1 MAFEYLTNV
10 ALDEALEGFL
20 SELSHRGMKLTSQ
33 RIPVGESLGRVT
45 AEPLYAAISAPHYHA
60 CAMDGIALA
69 ARVTFGATATT
80 PVVVAAGDYVVVDT
94 GDPLPEGCDA
104 VVMIEDVVFSEDAGM
119 ESLGSCP
126 VTLYAASAPWSNVRQ
141 IGEDI
146 CAGEMLLT
154 SNVRIEP
161 AAMGAMLA
169 AGVQEVAVVEKPK
182 VGIIPTGDEVV
193 APSANPQP
201 GDVME
206 FNSTIFSGMV
216 RQWGAEP
223 IVYPI
228 AKDKPE
234 LIEGALRRAVDECDI
249 VLLNA
254 GSSAGRDDYSS
265 RAVAKVGELLY
276 HGIAIKPGKPAI
288 MGYAVGGGDDAA
300 DDGVDGASADGNA
313 AAHHP
318 YVVCCEDG
326 VCTIVPYGSH
336 GGNDGAGFEGVGSDE
351 AVVCLDE
358 DENVRERHVAA
369 IVGVPGYPVSGII
382 VVEQLVKPL
391 VDYLYGCATEQGRTM
406 EATLTR
412 PCTSSLKYQEFVRVR
427 LGIVGGKAVATPL
440 SRGAGVVTSF
450 VKADGIM
457 TVPQNSEG
465 FEAGRQV
472 QVRLL
477 RPLEEIER
485 SLVVI
490 GSHDPL
496 IDEVAQLMHKGWPDM
511 SVAST
516 HVGSMGAI
524 VAAKRGENHCG
535 GIHLLDEAT
544 GEYNEAYLEKHFPQ
558 GGVRQVECVYRSQGL
573 MVAPG
578 NPLGIASLADLTREG
593 MRYVNRQKG
602 SGTRILADFVCK
614 RDGVDPGAIYGYD
627 HEEFTHTAVA
637 ALVEAGS
644 ADAGMGIYSAAKMY
658 GLGFVPVCEEQYDL
672 LIPDY
677 AWDTPMVRALIRV
690 LQSDAFRMRMEELGG
705 YRVANPGSVRR
716 HY

>member
-1 MAFEYLTNV
+1 MSFEYLTNV
-10 ALDEALEGFL
+10 PLDEAVGSFLAALDE
-20 SELSHRGMKLTSQ
+20 RGMAPRTEVV
-33 RIPVGESLGRVT
+33 PVGEALGRIT

-69 ARVTFGATATT
+69 ASVTFGATATT
-80 PVVVAAGDYVVVDT
+80 PVTVQASDYVVVDT

-104 VVMIEDVVFSEDAGM
+104 VVMIEDVVFPEGHTIDD
-119 ESLGSCP
+119 LGSCP
-126 VTLYAASAPWSNVRQ
+126 VILHVAMAPWGNVRQ

-169 AGVQEVAVVEKPK
+169 AGVQQVTVIARPR
-182 VGIIPTGDEVV
+182 VGVIPTGDEVV
-193 APSANPQP
+193 PPSADPKP

-223 IVYPI
+223 VAYPI
-228 AKDKPE
+228 VADKPG
-234 LIEGALRRAVDECDI
+234 LVRDAVAKAVSECDI

-265 RAVAKVGELLY
+265 RAVAEVGEVLF
-276 HGIAIKPGKPAI
+276 HGIAMKPGKPAI
-288 MGYAVGGGDDAA
+288 LG
-300 DDGVDGASADGNA
+300 
-313 AAHHP
+313 
-318 YVVCCEDG
+318 C
-326 VCTIVPYGSH
+326 
-336 GGNDGAGFEGVGSDE
+336 AGPV
-351 AVVCLDE
+351 
-358 DENVRERHVAA
+358 A

-382 VVEQLVKPL
+382 VVEQIVKPIVEQL
-391 VDYLYGCATEQGRTM
+391 LGCSVSGSKKTR
-406 EATLTR
+406 ATLAR
-412 PCTSSLKYQEFVRVR
+412 PCTSSLKYEEFVRVR
-427 LGIVGGKAVATPL
+427 VGKVGEKLIATPL

-450 VKADGIM
+450 VKADGIA
-457 TVPQNSEG
+457 VIPQNVEG
-465 FEAGRQV
+465 YEAG
-472 QVRLL
+472 
-477 RPLEEIER
+477 EEIEVDLLR
-485 SLVVI
+485 RRSEIENSLVVI

-496 IDEVAQLMHKGWPDM
+496 IDEIAQLMHATWPAL

-544 GEYNEAYLEKHFPQ
+544 GTYNEPYLEKHFPH
-558 GGVRQVECVYRSQGL
+558 GGVRQVECVYRQQGL

-578 NPLGIASLADLTREG
+578 NPLGIQSLADLAQDGRS
-593 MRYVNRQKG
+593 YVNRQKG

-614 RDGVDPGAIYGYD
+614 RDGIDTSAIYGYD

-644 ADAGMGIYSAAKMY
+644 ADAGLGIYSAAKMY

-672 LIPDY
+672 LVPDY
-677 AWDTPMVRALIRV
+677 AWDTPMVQAL
-690 LQSDAFRMRMEELGG
+690 LETLASEAFRTRMEQLGG
-705 YRVANPGSVRR
+705 YRLDQPGRVRR
-716 HY
+716 HFVSGVV

>member
-1 MAFEYLTNV
+1 MSFEYLSN
-10 ALDEALEGFL
+10 APLDEAVEGFVSAL
-20 SELSHRGMKLTSQ
+20 EERGFAARSELVN
-33 RIPVGESLGRVT
+33 VGESLGRVT

-69 ARVTFGATATT
+69 AKLTFGATATT
-80 PVVVAAGDYVVVDT
+80 PVTIGPDDYIVVDT

-104 VVMIEDVVFSEDAGM
+104 VVMIEDVVYGEGDDISK
-119 ESLGSCP
+119 LGACP
-126 VTLYAASAPWSNVRQ
+126 VILHAAIAPWGNVRQ

-154 SNVRIEP
+154 SNVTIEP

-169 AGVQEVAVVEKPK
+169 AGVQQVSVIARPK

-193 APSANPQP
+193 APSANPRP

-216 RQWGAEP
+216 RQWGGQP
-223 IVYPI
+223 VVYPI
-228 AKDKPE
+228 VPDKPE
-234 LIEGALRRAVDECDI
+234 LVRETLERAVGECDI

-265 RAVAKVGELLY
+265 RVVAQVGDLLY

-288 MGYAVGGGDDAA
+288 LACAGPVAV
-300 DDGVDGASADGNA
+300 
-313 AAHHP
+313 
-318 YVVCCEDG
+318 
-326 VCTIVPYGSH
+326 I
-336 GGNDGAGFEGVGSDE
+336 
-351 AVVCLDE
+351 
-358 DENVRERHVAA
+358 
-369 IVGVPGYPVSGII
+369 GVPGYPVSGII
-382 VVEQLVKPL
+382 VVEALVKPL
-391 VDYLYGCATEQGRTM
+391 VERLYGCAVSHDDVL

-412 PCTSSLKYQEFVRVR
+412 PCMSSLKYEEFVRVR
-427 LGIVGGKAVATPL
+427 LGMVGGKTVATPL

-450 VKADGIM
+450 VKADGIL
-457 TVPQNSEG
+457 TVPQNTEG
-465 FEAGRQV
+465 YEAGQSV
-472 QVRLL
+472 KVRLL
-477 RPLEEIER
+477 RPRADIER

-496 IDEVAQLMHKGWPDM
+496 IDEVAQLMHARWPEL

-544 GEYNEAYLEKHFPQ
+544 GAYNEAYLEKHFPK

-578 NPLGIASLADLTREG
+578 NPLGIASLADLAVGGRS
-593 MRYVNRQKG
+593 YVNRQKG
-602 SGTRILADFVCK
+602 SGTRILADYVCK
-614 RDGVDPGAIYGYD
+614 RDGIDTSAIYGYD

-677 AWDTPMVRALIRV
+677 AWDTPMVQALLQV
-690 LQSDAFRMRMEELGG
+690 LQSDAFRTRMEQLGG
-705 YRVANPGSVRR
+705 YRVDQPGRVRR
-716 HY
+716 RYAPAG

>member
-10 ALDEALEGFL
+10 PLDEAVEGFL
-20 SELSHRGMKLTSQ
+20 GALAERGMAPRTETV
-33 RIPVGESLGRVT
+33 PVGEALGRIT
-45 AEPLYAAISAPHYHA
+45 AEPLYAVISAPHYHA
-60 CAMDGIALA
+60 CAMDGVALA
-69 ARVTFGATATT
+69 ASVTFGATATT
-80 PVVVAAGDYVVVDT
+80 PVTVQPDDYVVVDT
-94 GDPLPEGCDA
+94 GDPLPQGCDA
-104 VVMIEDVVFSEDAGM
+104 VVMIEDVVFGEGDDI
-119 ESLGSCP
+119 ESLGTCP
-126 VTLYAASAPWSNVRQ
+126 IILYAAIAPWGNVRQ

-169 AGVQEVAVVEKPK
+169 AGVQQVPVIARPR

-193 APSANPQP
+193 APSANPKP

-216 RQWGAEP
+216 RQWGGEP
-223 IVYPI
+223 VVYPI
-228 AKDKPE
+228 TADKPG
-234 LIEGALRRAVDECDI
+234 LVRDAVAKSVAECDI
-249 VLLNA
+249 TLLNA

-265 RAVAKVGELLY
+265 RAVSEVGDVIL

-288 MGYAVGGGDDAA
+288 LG
-300 DDGVDGASADGNA
+300 
-313 AAHHP
+313 
-318 YVVCCEDG
+318 C
-326 VCTIVPYGSH
+326 
-336 GGNDGAGFEGVGSDE
+336 AGPK
-351 AVVCLDE
+351 
-358 DENVRERHVAA
+358 A

-382 VVEQLVKPL
+382 VVEQIVKPVVEL
-391 VDYLYGCATEQGRTM
+391 LLGCRVPRAASVK
-406 EATLTR
+406 ATLAR
-412 PCTSSLKYQEFVRVR
+412 PCTSSLKYEEFVRVR
-427 LGIVGGKAVATPL
+427 LGKVREKLIATPL

-457 TVPQNSEG
+457 TIPQNVEG
-465 FEAGRQV
+465 YEVGETID
-472 QVRLL
+472 VRLL
-477 RPLEEIER
+477 RPLEEVEQ

-496 IDEVAQLMHKGWPDM
+496 IDEIAQFVHAANPDL

-535 GIHLLDEAT
+535 GIHLLDEGT
-544 GEYNEAYLEKHFPQ
+544 GTYNEPYLEKHFPQ
-558 GGVRQVECVYRSQGL
+558 GGVRQVECVYRQQGL

-578 NPLGIASLADLTREG
+578 NPLGITSLADLAQSGRSF
-593 MRYVNRQKG
+593 VNRQKG
-602 SGTRILADFVCK
+602 SGTRILSDYICK
-614 RDGVDPGAIYGYD
+614 QEGIDTSIIYGYD

-677 AWDTPMVRALIRV
+677 AWDTPMVQALLDV
-690 LQSDAFRMRMEELGG
+690 LGSDAFRARMEELGG
-705 YRVANPGSVRR
+705 YRIDRPGRVRR
-716 HY
+716 RY

>member
-1 MAFEYLTNV
+1 MAFEYLSNV
-10 ALDEALEGFL
+10 PLEQAVEGFL
-20 SELSHRGMKLTSQ
+20 GELRGRGMTP
-33 RIPVGESLGRVT
+33 RTEMVCVGEALGRVT

-69 ARVTFGATATT
+69 ARVTFGASSTT
-80 PVVVAAGDYVVVDT
+80 PVTVAPSDYVVVDT

-104 VVMIEDVVFSEDAGM
+104 VVMIEDVVFAEGDGM
-119 ESLGSCP
+119 SNLGTCP
-126 VTLYAASAPWSNVRQ
+126 VTLYASVAPWGNVRQ

-169 AGVQEVAVVEKPK
+169 AGVQEVSVIARPR
-182 VGIIPTGDEVV
+182 VGVIPTGDEVV
-193 APSANPQP
+193 APSASPKP

-216 RQWGAEP
+216 SQWGAAAVAYP
-223 IVYPI
+223 IVP
-228 AKDKPE
+228 DKPDAVE
-234 LIEGALRRAVDECDI
+234 AALRKAVDECDI

-265 RAVAKVGELLY
+265 RAVAHVGDLLY

-288 MGYAVGGGDDAA
+288 LGCAQAA
-300 DDGVDGASADGNA
+300 DGHTA
-313 AAHHP
+313 A
-318 YVVCCEDG
+318 V
-326 VCTIVPYGSH
+326 
-336 GGNDGAGFEGVGSDE
+336 
-351 AVVCLDE
+351 
-358 DENVRERHVAA
+358 
-369 IVGVPGYPVSGII
+369 VGVPGYPVSGII
-382 VVEQLVKPL
+382 VVEELVKPL
-391 VDYLYGCATEQGRTM
+391 VEQMLGCSAARGR
-406 EATLTR
+406 EIAATLAR
-412 PCTSSLKYQEFVRVR
+412 PCMSSLKYEEFVRVR
-427 LGIVGGKAVATPL
+427 LGVVGDKTVATPL

-457 TVPQNSEG
+457 RVPQNSEG
-465 FEAGRQV
+465 FEAGQQV
-472 QVRLL
+472 NVRLL
-477 RPLEEIER
+477 RPYEEIAR

-496 IDEVAQLMHKGWPDM
+496 IDEIAQLVHARWPEL

-535 GIHLLDEAT
+535 GIHLLDEET
-544 GEYNEAYLEKHFPQ
+544 GEYNEAYLRKHFPK
-558 GGVRQVECVYRSQGL
+558 GGVRQVECVYRQQGL

-578 NPLGIASLADLTREG
+578 NPLGIQSLADLAREG
-593 MRYVNRQKG
+593 RRYVNRQKG

-614 RDGVDPGAIYGYD
+614 RDGVDPSAIYGYD

-672 LIPDY
+672 LVPDY
-677 AWDTPMVRALIRV
+677 AWDTPMVQALLEVLRSDEFRA
-690 LQSDAFRMRMEELGG
+690 RMQELGG
-705 YRVANPGSVRR
+705 YRVDAPGSVRR
-716 HY
+716 HYE

>member
-1 MAFEYLTNV
+1 MAFEYLSNV
-10 ALDEALEGFL
+10 PLNEAVQGFLAALEERGFAP
-20 SELSHRGMKLTSQ
+20 SAETV
-33 RIPVGESLGRVT
+33 PVGEALGRVT
-45 AEPLYAAISAPHYHA
+45 AAPLYAAISAPHYHA

-69 ARVTFGATATT
+69 ASVTFGATATT
-80 PVVVAAGDYVVVDT
+80 PVVVQPSDYVVVDT

-104 VVMIEDVVFSEDAGM
+104 VVMIEDVVYPEGLDAS
-119 ESLGSCP
+119 SLGACP
-126 VTLYAASAPWSNVRQ
+126 VTLFAAIAPWGNVRQ

-154 SNVRIEP
+154 SSVRVAP

-169 AGVQEVAVVEKPK
+169 AGVQEVEVIARPR

-223 IVYPI
+223 VVYPI
-228 AKDKPE
+228 VKDKPD
-234 LIEGALRRAVDECDI
+234 LVRNAVQRAAGECDI

-265 RAVAKVGELLY
+265 RAVAEVGELLY

-288 MGYAVGGGDDAA
+288 LGCAGEGA
-300 DDGVDGASADGNA
+300 GAS
-313 AAHHP
+313 
-318 YVVCCEDG
+318 
-326 VCTIVPYGSH
+326 
-336 GGNDGAGFEGVGSDE
+336 
-351 AVVCLDE
+351 
-358 DENVRERHVAA
+358 A

-391 VDYLYGCATEQGRTM
+391 VEHLLGCSADHAETV
-406 EATLTR
+406 EATLAR
-412 PCTSSLKYQEFVRVR
+412 PCMSSLKYEEFVRVR
-427 LGIVGGKAVATPL
+427 LGVVGGKTVATPL

-457 TVPQNSEG
+457 SIPQNSEG
-465 FEAGRQV
+465 LEAGQTAKV
-472 QVRLL
+472 SLL
-477 RPLEEIER
+477 RPFEDIAN

-496 IDEVAQLMHKGWPDM
+496 IDEVAQLMHARWPKL

-544 GEYNEAYLEKHFPQ
+544 GEYNEAYLEKHFPK
-558 GGVRQVECVYRSQGL
+558 GGVRQVECVYRQQGL

-578 NPLGIASLADLTREG
+578 NPLGIESLADLAQDGRS
-593 MRYVNRQKG
+593 YVNRQKG
-602 SGTRILADFVCK
+602 SGTRILADYTCK
-614 RDGVDPGAIYGYD
+614 QAGIDTGSIYGYD

-637 ALVEAGS
+637 TLVAAGS

-677 AWDTPMVRALIRV
+677 AWDTPMVQALVEV
-690 LQSDAFRMRMEELGG
+690 LRSDAFRSRMEQLGG
-705 YRVANPGSVRR
+705 YRVDQPGRVRR
-716 HY
+716 HFG

>member
-1 MAFEYLTNV
+1 MAFEYLSNEP
-10 ALDEALEGFL
+10 LDKALEGFL
-20 SELSHRGMKLTSQ
+20 KALEERGFAPRTDMV
-33 RIPVGESLGRVT
+33 PVGEALGRIT

-69 ARVTFGATATT
+69 ANVTFGATATT
-80 PVVVAAGDYVVVDT
+80 PVIVQPEDYVVVDT
-94 GDPLPEGCDA
+94 GDPVPDGCDA
-104 VVMIEDVVFSEDAGM
+104 VVMIEDVVYGEGSSIDD
-119 ESLGSCP
+119 LGTCP
-126 VTLYAASAPWSNVRQ
+126 VILHAAIAPWGNVRQ

-169 AGVQEVAVVEKPK
+169 AGVQQVAVIAKPR
-182 VGIIPTGDEVV
+182 VGVIPTGDEVV
-193 APSANPQP
+193 APSANPKP

-216 RQWGAEP
+216 RQWGADPIAYP
-223 IVYPI
+223 IVP
-228 AKDKPE
+228 DKPD
-234 LIEGALRRAVDECDI
+234 LVRDAVAKAVAECDI

-265 RAVAKVGELLY
+265 RAVAAVGEVLY
-276 HGIAIKPGKPAI
+276 HGIAMKPGKPAI
-288 MGYAVGGGDDAA
+288 LGCA
-300 DDGVDGASADGNA
+300 
-313 AAHHP
+313 P
-318 YVVCCEDG
+318 
-326 VCTIVPYGSH
+326 GS
-336 GGNDGAGFEGVGSDE
+336 
-351 AVVCLDE
+351 
-358 DENVRERHVAA
+358 A

-382 VVEQLVKPL
+382 VVEQIVKPIIEWL
-391 VDYLYGCATEQGRTM
+391 LGCRASNDEKVR
-406 EATLTR
+406 ATLAR
-412 PCTSSLKYQEFVRVR
+412 PCTSSLKYEEFVRVR
-427 LGIVGGKAVATPL
+427 VGKVGDKLVATPL

-450 VKADGIM
+450 VKADGIL
-457 TVPQNSEG
+457 TIPQNVEG
-465 FEAGRQV
+465 YEAGEEV
-472 QVRLL
+472 DVRLL
-477 RPLEEIER
+477 RPLVDIER

-496 IDEVAQLMHKGWPDM
+496 IDEIAQFIHAADPAL
-511 SVAST
+511 SIAST

-544 GEYNEAYLEKHFPQ
+544 GEYNVAYLEKHFPH
-558 GGVRQVECVYRSQGL
+558 GGVRQVECVYRQQGL

-578 NPLGIASLADLTREG
+578 NPLGIGSLADLAQDGRS
-593 MRYVNRQKG
+593 YVNRQKG
-602 SGTRILADFVCK
+602 SGTRILADYACK
-614 RDGVDPGAIYGYD
+614 QAGIDTGSIYGYD

-637 ALVEAGS
+637 TLVAAGS

-677 AWDTPMVRALIRV
+677 AWDTPMVQALLEV
-690 LQSDAFRMRMEELGG
+690 LRSDAFRTRMEQLGG
-705 YRVANPGSVRR
+705 YRVDQPGRIRR
-716 HY
+716 HYK

>member
-1 MAFEYLTNV
+1 MAFEYLSNV
-10 ALDEALEGFL
+10 PLEEAVHGFIAALE
-20 SELSHRGMKLTSQ
+20 ERGMGPKAETV
-33 RIPVGESLGRVT
+33 PVGEALGRVT

-69 ARVTFGATATT
+69 ASATFGATATT
-80 PVVVAAGDYVVVDT
+80 PVVVQPQDYVVVDT

-104 VVMIEDVVFSEDAGM
+104 VVMVEDLVYAEGDGVQD
-119 ESLGSCP
+119 LGKCP
-126 VTLYAASAPWSNVRQ
+126 VTLHAAVAPWGNVRQ

-154 SNVRIEP
+154 SNVRIQP

-169 AGVQEVAVVEKPK
+169 AGVQEVRVIARPR

-193 APSANPQP
+193 EPSANPQP

-216 RQWGAEP
+216 RAWGADP
-223 IVYPI
+223 VVYPI
-228 AKDKPE
+228 AKDKPD
-234 LIEGALRRAVDECDI
+234 IVKAALQRAVDECDI

-265 RAVAKVGELLY
+265 RAVAEVGELLF
-276 HGIAIKPGKPAI
+276 HGIAMKPGKPAI
-288 MGYAVGGGDDAA
+288 LGCA
-300 DDGVDGASADGNA
+300 GAK
-313 AAHHP
+313 
-318 YVVCCEDG
+318 
-326 VCTIVPYGSH
+326 
-336 GGNDGAGFEGVGSDE
+336 
-351 AVVCLDE
+351 
-358 DENVRERHVAA
+358 A

-382 VVEQLVKPL
+382 VVEELVRPL
-391 VDYLYGCATEQGRTM
+391 VERLMGCTVDADEGI
-406 EATLTR
+406 EATLAR
-412 PCTSSLKYQEFVRVR
+412 PCTSSLKYEEFVRVR
-427 LGIVGGKAVATPL
+427 LGVVGDKTVATPL

-457 TVPQNSEG
+457 VIPQNSEG
-465 FEAGRQV
+465 LEAGQKAK
-472 QVRLL
+472 VRLL
-477 RPLEEIER
+477 RPFEEIR
-485 SLVVI
+485 NSLVVI

-496 IDEVAQLMHKGWPDM
+496 IDEVAQLMHACWPEL

-544 GEYNEAYLEKHFPQ
+544 GEYNTAYLEKHFPQ

-578 NPLGIASLADLTREG
+578 NPLGITSLADLTCDGR
-593 MRYVNRQKG
+593 RYVNRQKG
-602 SGTRILADFVCK
+602 SGTRILADYTCK
-614 RDGVDPGAIYGYD
+614 REGIDPAQIYGYD

-637 ALVEAGS
+637 TLVAAGS

-677 AWDTPMVRALIRV
+677 AWDTPMVQSLIEI
-690 LQSDAFRMRMEELGG
+690 LQGEDFRTRMEQLGG
-705 YRVANPGSVRR
+705 YRVDQPGRVRR
-716 HY
+716 HF

>member
-1 MAFEYLTNV
+1 MAFEYLSNV
-10 ALDEALEGFL
+10 ALEDAIEGFLAALQERGFAPHVESVPIGEALE
-20 SELSHRGMKLTSQ
+20 
-33 RIPVGESLGRVT
+33 RVT

-69 ARVTFGATATT
+69 ASVTFGATATT
-80 PVVVAAGDYVVVDT
+80 PVVVQPGDYVVVDT
-94 GDPLPEGCDA
+94 GDPLPDGCDA
-104 VVMIEDVVFSEDAGM
+104 VVMIEDVVYPEGLDVT
-119 ESLGSCP
+119 SLGKCP
-126 VTLYAASAPWSNVRQ
+126 VTLFAAVAPWGNVRQ

-154 SNVRIEP
+154 SNVRIQP

-169 AGVQEVAVVEKPK
+169 AGVQEVRVIARPR
-182 VGIIPTGDEVV
+182 VGVIPTGDEVV
-193 APSANPQP
+193 APSAHPEP

-223 IVYPI
+223 VVYPI
-228 AKDKPE
+228 VKDKPD
-234 LIEGALRRAVDECDI
+234 LVRDAVKQAAEECDI

-265 RAVAKVGELLY
+265 RAVAEVGELLY

-288 MGYAVGGGDDAA
+288 LGCAG
-300 DDGVDGASADGNA
+300 
-313 AAHHP
+313 
-318 YVVCCEDG
+318 E
-326 VCTIVPYGSH
+326 
-336 GGNDGAGFEGVGSDE
+336 GAGTS
-351 AVVCLDE
+351 
-358 DENVRERHVAA
+358 A
-369 IVGVPGYPVSGII
+369 IVGVPGYPISGII
-382 VVEQLVKPL
+382 VVEQLVKPIVEHL
-391 VDYLYGCATEQGRTM
+391 LGCAADHAETV
-406 EATLTR
+406 EATLAR
-412 PCTSSLKYQEFVRVR
+412 PCMSSLKYQEFVRVR
-427 LGIVGGKAVATPL
+427 LGVVGDKTVATPL

-457 TVPQNSEG
+457 SIPQNSEG
-465 FEAGRQV
+465 LEAGQTAS
-472 QVRLL
+472 VRLL
-477 RPLEEIER
+477 RPFEDVAN

-496 IDEVAQLMHKGWPDM
+496 IDEVAQLMHAQWPEL

-524 VAAKRGENHCG
+524 VAARRGENHCG

-544 GEYNEAYLEKHFPQ
+544 GEYNEAYLEKHFPK
-558 GGVRQVECVYRSQGL
+558 GGVRQVECVYRQQGL

-578 NPLGIASLADLTREG
+578 NPHGIESLADLAGASNPAGGANASNPAGGANASNSAGGADSSNPSGENLQ
-593 MRYVNRQKG
+593 YVNRQKG
-602 SGTRILADFVCK
+602 SGTRILADYLCK
-614 RDGVDPGAIYGYD
+614 QDGIDTGSIYGYD

-637 ALVEAGS
+637 TLVAAGS

-658 GLGFVPVCEEQYDL
+658 GLSFVPVCEEQYDL

-677 AWDTPMVRALIRV
+677 AWDTPMVQALLKV
-690 LQSDAFRMRMEELGG
+690 LASDAFRERMEQLGG
-705 YRVANPGSVRR
+705 YRLDQPGRVRR
-716 HY
+716 HFE

>member
-1 MAFEYLTNV
+1 MSFEYLSNAT
-10 ALDEALEGFL
+10 LEEAVEGFL
-20 SELSHRGMKLTSQ
+20 AQLEGRGFAPRAEWVPT
-33 RIPVGESLGRVT
+33 GEALGRIT
-45 AEPLYAAISAPHYHA
+45 AAPLYAAISAPHYHA

-69 ARVTFGATATT
+69 ASVTFGATATT
-80 PVVVAAGDYVVVDT
+80 PVVVQPEDYVVVDT
-94 GDPLPEGCDA
+94 GDPLPEECDA
-104 VVMIEDVVFSEDAGM
+104 VVMIEDVVFAEGNTIDD
-119 ESLGSCP
+119 LGKCP
-126 VTLYAASAPWSNVRQ
+126 VTLFSASAPWSNVRQ

-169 AGVQEVAVVEKPK
+169 AGVQEVSVIARPRI
-182 VGIIPTGDEVV
+182 GIIPTGDEVV
-193 APSANPQP
+193 APSANPKP

-223 IVYPI
+223 VVYPI
-228 AKDKPE
+228 VPDKPG
-234 LIEGALRRAVDECDI
+234 LVRDALQRAVDECDI

-265 RAVAKVGELLY
+265 RAVAEVGELLY

-288 MGYAVGGGDDAA
+288 LG
-300 DDGVDGASADGNA
+300 
-313 AAHHP
+313 
-318 YVVCCEDG
+318 
-326 VCTIVPYGSH
+326 I
-336 GGNDGAGFEGVGSDE
+336 AGRS
-351 AVVCLDE
+351 
-358 DENVRERHVAA
+358 A

-391 VDYLYGCATEQGRTM
+391 VERLFGCAVTNDEVV
-406 EATLTR
+406 EATMTR
-412 PCTSSLKYQEFVRVR
+412 PCTSSLKYEEFVRVR
-427 LGIVGGKAVATPL
+427 LGVVGGKTVATPL

-457 TVPQNSEG
+457 TIPQNSEG
-465 FEAGRQV
+465 YEVGEQV
-472 QVRLL
+472 RVRLL
-477 RPLEEIER
+477 RPFAEIEK

-496 IDEVAQLMHKGWPDM
+496 IDEIAQLMHARWPEM

-524 VAAKRGENHCG
+524 TAAKRGENHCG
-535 GIHLLDEAT
+535 GIHLFDEAT
-544 GEYNEAYLEKHFPQ
+544 GEYNEAYLEKHFPK
-558 GGVRQVECVYRSQGL
+558 GGVRQVECVWRQQGL

-578 NPLGIASLADLTREG
+578 NPLGITSLADLVQPGR
-593 MRYVNRQKG
+593 RFVNRQKG
-602 SGTRILADFVCK
+602 SGTRILNDFLCK
-614 RDGVDPGAIYGYD
+614 RDGIDTSAIYGYD

-677 AWDTPMVRALIRV
+677 AWDTPMVQALLETLR
-690 LQSDAFRMRMEELGG
+690 SDAFRVRMEQLGG
-705 YRVANPGSVRR
+705 YRVDNPGSVRR

>member
-1 MAFEYLTNV
+1 MSFEYLSNV
-10 ALDEALEGFL
+10 PLDEAVAGLLSALEERGFAAR
-20 SELSHRGMKLTSQ
+20 SELVD
-33 RIPVGESLGRVT
+33 VGESLGRVT

-69 ARVTFGATATT
+69 AKHTFGATATT
-80 PVVVAAGDYVVVDT
+80 PVTIAPEDYIVVDT
-94 GDPLPEGCDA
+94 GDPVPEGCDA
-104 VVMIEDVVFSEDAGM
+104 VVMIEDVVYGEGDDITK
-119 ESLGSCP
+119 LGTCP
-126 VTLYAASAPWSNVRQ
+126 VILHAAIAPWGNVRQ

-154 SNVRIEP
+154 SNVTIEP

-169 AGVQEVAVVEKPK
+169 AGVQKVSVVARPK

-193 APSANPQP
+193 APSANPRP

-216 RQWGAEP
+216 RKWGGQP
-223 IVYPI
+223 VVYPI
-228 AKDKPE
+228 VPDKPDLVRE
-234 LIEGALRRAVDECDI
+234 TLARAVDECDI

-265 RAVAKVGELLY
+265 RVVAQVGELLY

-288 MGYAVGGGDDAA
+288 LA
-300 DDGVDGASADGNA
+300 
-313 AAHHP
+313 
-318 YVVCCEDG
+318 C
-326 VCTIVPYGSH
+326 
-336 GGNDGAGFEGVGSDE
+336 AGPK
-351 AVVCLDE
+351 
-358 DENVRERHVAA
+358 A
-369 IVGVPGYPVSGII
+369 IIGVPGYPVSGII
-382 VVEQLVKPL
+382 VVESILKPL
-391 VDYLYGCATEQGRTM
+391 IEHLYGCAVTHDETI

-412 PCTSSLKYQEFVRVR
+412 PCMSSLKYEEFVRVR
-427 LGIVGGKAVATPL
+427 LGVVGGKAVATPL

-457 TVPQNSEG
+457 TVPQNTEG
-465 FEAGRQV
+465 YEAGQSV
-472 QVRLL
+472 KVRLL
-477 RPLEEIER
+477 RPRADIER

-496 IDEVAQLMHKGWPDM
+496 IDEVAQLMHARWPEF

-544 GEYNEAYLEKHFPQ
+544 GEYNEAYLEKHFPK

-578 NPLGIASLADLTREG
+578 NPLGIESLADLAVEG
-593 MRYVNRQKG
+593 RSYVNRQKG
-602 SGTRILADFVCK
+602 SGTRILADYVCK
-614 RDGVDPGAIYGYD
+614 RDGIDMASIYGYD

-677 AWDTPMVRALIRV
+677 AWETPMVQALLEV
-690 LQSDAFRMRMEELGG
+690 LGSDAFRERMEQLGG
-705 YRVANPGSVRR
+705 YRVDQPGRVRR
-716 HY
+716 YYNPAQ

>member
-1 MAFEYLTNV
+1 MAFEYLSNV
-10 ALDEALEGFL
+10 PLDEAVEGFIA
-20 SELSHRGMKLTSQ
+20 ELAQRGMAARAETV
-33 RIPVGESLGRVT
+33 PVGEALGRVT

-69 ARVTFGATATT
+69 ASTTFGATATT
-80 PVVVAAGDYVVVDT
+80 PVVVAPDRYIVVDT

-104 VVMIEDVVFSEDAGM
+104 VVMIEDVVFAEGDSMRD
-119 ESLGSCP
+119 LGTCP
-126 VTLYAASAPWSNVRQ
+126 VTLYASVAPWGNVRQ

-154 SNVRIEP
+154 SNVAIEP

-169 AGVQEVAVVEKPK
+169 AGVQQVSVIARPR

-216 RQWGAEP
+216 RQWGGEP
-223 IVYPI
+223 VVYPI
-228 AKDKPE
+228 VKDKPD
-234 LIEGALRRAVDECDI
+234 LVRDALQRAAGECDI

-265 RAVAKVGELLY
+265 RAVAEVGDLLY
-276 HGIAIKPGKPAI
+276 HGIAMKPGKPAI
-288 MGYAVGGGDDAA
+288 LGCVAKGE
-300 DDGVDGASADGNA
+300 GA
-313 AAHHP
+313 
-318 YVVCCEDG
+318 C
-326 VCTIVPYGSH
+326 
-336 GGNDGAGFEGVGSDE
+336 
-351 AVVCLDE
+351 
-358 DENVRERHVAA
+358 A
-369 IVGVPGYPVSGII
+369 IIGVPGYPVSGII
-382 VVEQLVKPL
+382 VVETLVKPL
-391 VDYLYGCATEQGRTM
+391 IERLFGCSVAHDGQM
-406 EATLTR
+406 DATLAR
-412 PCTSSLKYQEFVRVR
+412 PCTSSLKYEEFVRVR
-427 LGIVGGKAVATPL
+427 LGVVGGKAVATPL

-450 VKADGIM
+450 VKADGILRI
-457 TVPQNSEG
+457 PQNSEG
-465 FEAGRQV
+465 YEAGEQV
-472 QVRLL
+472 RVRLL
-477 RPLEEIER
+477 RSRTEIEN

-496 IDEVAQLMHKGWPDM
+496 IDEVAQLMHATWPAL

-544 GEYNEAYLEKHFPQ
+544 GEYNTAYLEKHFGQ
-558 GGVRQVECVYRSQGL
+558 GGVRQVECVYRQQGL

-578 NPLGIASLADLTREG
+578 NPLGIASLADLAQPGRS
-593 MRYVNRQKG
+593 YVNRQKG
-602 SGTRILADFVCK
+602 SGTRILADYVCK
-614 RDGVDPGAIYGYD
+614 QQGIDPASIYGYD

-644 ADAGMGIYSAAKMY
+644 ADAGLGIYSAAKMY

-672 LIPDY
+672 LVPDY
-677 AWDTPMVRALIRV
+677 AWDTPMVRAL
-690 LQSDAFRMRMEELGG
+690 LETLSSDAFRTRMEELGG
-705 YRVANPGSVRR
+705 YRIDQPGRVRQ
-716 HY
+716 HF

>member
-1 MAFEYLTNV
+1 MSFEYLSNV
-10 ALDEALEGFL
+10 ALEEAVAGFIAALE
-20 SELSHRGMKLTSQ
+20 ERGMSPAMEKV
-33 RIPVGESLGRVT
+33 PVSEALGRVT

-69 ARVTFGATATT
+69 ASTTFGATATT
-80 PVVVAAGDYVVVDT
+80 PVVIAPQDYIVVDT

-104 VVMIEDVVFSEDAGM
+104 VVMVEDLVYAEGDGV
-119 ESLGSCP
+119 ESLGTCP
-126 VTLYAASAPWSNVRQ
+126 VTLYAAIAPWGNVRQ

-169 AGVQEVAVVEKPK
+169 AGVQEVAVIAKPK

-223 IVYPI
+223 VVYDIV
-228 AKDKPE
+228 KDKPD
-234 LIEGALRRAVDECDI
+234 LIRDAVKRAVDECDI

-265 RAVAKVGELLY
+265 RAVADVGELLY
-276 HGIAIKPGKPAI
+276 HGIAMKPGKPAI
-288 MGYAVGGGDDAA
+288 LGCAGQ
-300 DDGVDGASADGNA
+300 GA
-313 AAHHP
+313 
-318 YVVCCEDG
+318 
-326 VCTIVPYGSH
+326 
-336 GGNDGAGFEGVGSDE
+336 E
-351 AVVCLDE
+351 AT
-358 DENVRERHVAA
+358 A

-382 VVEQLVKPL
+382 VVESLVKPL
-391 VDYLYGCATEQGRTM
+391 IEWLYGCAVAHGERM

-412 PCTSSLKYQEFVRVR
+412 PLASSLKYEEFVRVR
-427 LGIVGGKAVATPL
+427 LGVVGGKAVATPL

-450 VKADGIM
+450 VKADGILI
-457 TVPQNSEG
+457 VSQNSEG
-465 FEAGRQV
+465 HEAGDAV
-472 QVRLL
+472 EVRLL
-477 RPLEEIER
+477 RPREEIEN

-496 IDEVAQLMHKGWPDM
+496 IDEVAQLMHASWPAL

-544 GEYNEAYLEKHFPQ
+544 GEYNAAYLEKHFPN
-558 GGVRQVECVYRSQGL
+558 GGVRQVECVYRQQGL

-578 NPLGIASLADLTREG
+578 NPLRISSLADMAQEG
-593 MRYVNRQKG
+593 FSYVNRQKG
-602 SGTRILADFVCK
+602 SGTRILADYLCK
-614 RDGVDPGAIYGYD
+614 REGIDTAAIYGYD

-658 GLGFVPVCEEQYDL
+658 GLGFIPVCEEQYDL

-677 AWDTPMVRALIRV
+677 AWDTPMVQALIGI
-690 LQSDAFRMRMEELGG
+690 LQGGQFRARMSQLGG
-705 YRVANPGSVRR
+705 YRVDQPGRVRR
-716 HY
+716 HYE

>member
-1 MAFEYLTNV
+1 MPFEYLSNV
-10 ALDEALEGFL
+10 PLEEAVEGFL
-20 SELSHRGMKLTSQ
+20 TALEERGMAPRKETV
-33 RIPVGESLGRVT
+33 PVGEALGRIT
-45 AEPLYAAISAPHYHA
+45 AAPLYAVISAPHYHA

-69 ARVTFGATATT
+69 ASVTFGATATT
-80 PVVVAAGDYVVVDT
+80 PVVVDPQDYVVVDT

-104 VVMIEDVVFSEDAGM
+104 VVMIEDVVYAEGDGVED
-119 ESLGSCP
+119 LGSCP
-126 VTLYAASAPWSNVRQ
+126 VTLYVSVAPWGNVRQ

-169 AGVQEVAVVEKPK
+169 AGVQTVDVIARPR
-182 VGIIPTGDEVV
+182 VGIIPTGDEIV
-193 APSANPQP
+193 APSANPKP
-201 GDVME
+201 GDIME

-216 RQWGAEP
+216 RSWGGEP
-223 IVYPI
+223 VVYPI
-228 AKDKPE
+228 VKDKPE
-234 LIEGALRRAVDECDI
+234 LVSAAVQQAVEECDV

-265 RAVAKVGELLY
+265 RAVAEVGELLY

-288 MGYAVGGGDDAA
+288 LG
-300 DDGVDGASADGNA
+300 
-313 AAHHP
+313 
-318 YVVCCEDG
+318 C
-326 VCTIVPYGSH
+326 
-336 GGNDGAGFEGVGSDE
+336 AGP
-351 AVVCLDE
+351 
-358 DENVRERHVAA
+358 RA
-369 IVGVPGYPVSGII
+369 IIGVPGYPVSGII
-382 VVEQLVKPL
+382 VVESLLKPIIERL
-391 VDYLYGCATEQGRTM
+391 CGCAVVHDEVV

-412 PCTSSLKYQEFVRVR
+412 PCMSSLKYEEFVRVR
-427 LGIVGGKAVATPL
+427 MGAVNGKTVATPL

-457 TVPQNSEG
+457 TVSQNSEG
-465 FEAGRQV
+465 CEAGETV
-472 QVRLL
+472 SVRLL
-477 RPLEEIER
+477 RPFAEIER

-496 IDEVAQLMHKGWPDM
+496 IDEIAQLMHVRWPEF

-544 GEYNEAYLEKHFPQ
+544 GVYNAAYLEKHFPH
-558 GGVRQVECVYRSQGL
+558 GGVRQVECVYRQQGL

-578 NPLGIASLADLTREG
+578 NPLGIQSLADLAKEG

-602 SGTRILADFVCK
+602 SGTRILADYTCK
-614 RDGVDPGAIYGYD
+614 QEGIDPASIYGYD

-672 LIPDY
+672 LVPDY
-677 AWDTPMVRALIRV
+677 AWETPMVQAL
-690 LQSDAFRMRMEELGG
+690 LETLASDAFRVRMEELGG
-705 YRVANPGSVRR
+705 YRLDAPGRVRR
-716 HY
+716 RYE

>member
-1 MAFEYLTNV
+1 MAFEYLSNA
-10 ALDEALEGFL
+10 ALEEAREGFL
-20 SELSHRGMKLTSQ
+20 NELVVRGMRPASEYV
-33 RIPVGESLGRVT
+33 PVGDALGRVT

-60 CAMDGIALA
+60 CAMDGIAVA
-69 ARVTFGATATT
+69 ASSTFGATATT
-80 PVVVAAGDYVVVDT
+80 PVVLQPDDYIVVDT

-104 VVMIEDVVFSEDAGM
+104 VVMIEDIVYAEGDTVDD
-119 ESLGSCP
+119 LGTCP
-126 VTLYAASAPWSNVRQ
+126 VTLYAAIAPWGNIRQ

-169 AGVQEVAVVEKPK
+169 AGVQEVRVISRPC

-193 APSANPQP
+193 APSANPRP

-216 RQWGAEP
+216 REWGGEP
-223 IVYPI
+223 VVYPI
-228 AKDKPE
+228 VPDKPE
-234 LIEGALRRAVDECDI
+234 LVEKALRTAVSECDI

-265 RAVAKVGELLY
+265 RCVAAVGDVLY

-288 MGYAVGGGDDAA
+288 LGIADA
-300 DDGVDGASADGNA
+300 DVSGR
-313 AAHHP
+313 
-318 YVVCCEDG
+318 
-326 VCTIVPYGSH
+326 T
-336 GGNDGAGFEGVGSDE
+336 
-351 AVVCLDE
+351 
-358 DENVRERHVAA
+358 AA
-369 IVGVPGYPVSGII
+369 IIGVPGYPVSGII
-382 VVEQLVKPL
+382 VVEELVKPIIEQL
-391 VDYLYGCATEQGRTM
+391 IGCSAGQAEHMR
-406 EATLTR
+406 ATLAR
-412 PCTSSLKYQEFVRVR
+412 PCVSSLKYKEYVRVR
-427 LGIVGGKAVATPL
+427 LGMVGDKAVATPL

-457 TVPQNSEG
+457 EVPQNSEG
-465 FEAGRQV
+465 FEAGDV
-472 QVRLL
+472 VDVRLL
-477 RPLEEIER
+477 RPRAEIER

-496 IDEVAQLMHKGWPDM
+496 IDEVAQLMHARWPEF

-535 GIHLLDEAT
+535 GIHLLDEST
-544 GEYNEAYLEKHFPQ
+544 GEYNVSYLTRNFPK
-558 GGVRQVECVYRSQGL
+558 GGVRQVECVYRQQGL

-578 NPLGIASLADLTREG
+578 NPLGIESLSDLACEG
-593 MRYVNRQKG
+593 RRYVNRQKG
-602 SGTRILADFVCK
+602 SGTRILADYLCK
-614 RDGVDPGAIYGYD
+614 RDGIDSGAIYGYD

-677 AWDTPMVRALIRV
+677 AWETPMVRALLEV
-690 LQSDAFRMRMEELGG
+690 LESDAFAARMQELGG
-705 YRVANPGSVRR
+705 YRVDRPGNVRQ

>member
-1 MAFEYLTNV
+1 MPFEYLTNV
-10 ALDEALEGFL
+10 ALDEALEGFISQL
-20 SELSHRGMKLTSQ
+20 KARGMSARAEVVPTT
-33 RIPVGESLGRVT
+33 EALGRIT

-60 CAMDGIALA
+60 CAMDGIAVA

-80 PVVVAAGDYVVVDT
+80 PVTVAPEDYVVVDT
-94 GDPLPEGCDA
+94 GDPLPAECDA
-104 VVMIEDVVFSEDAGM
+104 VVMIEDVVFPEGYSIVD
-119 ESLGSCP
+119 LGKCP
-126 VTLYAASAPWSNVRQ
+126 VILYSSIAPWGNVRQ

-154 SNVRIEP
+154 SNVRIQP

-169 AGVQEVAVVEKPK
+169 AGVQEVSVIARPR

-193 APSANPQP
+193 PPSAHPQP

-206 FNSTIFSGMV
+206 FNSTIFGGMV
-216 RQWGAEP
+216 RQWGGEP
-223 IVYPI
+223 VVYPI
-228 AKDKPE
+228 VPDKPD
-234 LIEGALRRAVDECDI
+234 LIRNTLAQAAAECDI

-265 RAVAKVGELLY
+265 RAVSEVGELLY

-288 MGYAVGGGDDAA
+288 LGCA
-300 DDGVDGASADGNA
+300 GATAL
-313 AAHHP
+313 
-318 YVVCCEDG
+318 
-326 VCTIVPYGSH
+326 I
-336 GGNDGAGFEGVGSDE
+336 
-351 AVVCLDE
+351 
-358 DENVRERHVAA
+358 
-369 IVGVPGYPVSGII
+369 GVPGYPVSGII
-382 VVEQLVKPL
+382 VVEQLVKPIIEAIC
-391 VDYLYGCATEQGRTM
+391 GCAVVQDETV

-412 PCTSSLKYQEFVRVR
+412 PCTSSLKYEEFVRVR
-427 LGIVGGKAVATPL
+427 LGVVGGKTVATPL

-457 TVPQNSEG
+457 CIPQNSEG
-465 FEAGRQV
+465 YEAGETA

-477 RPLEEIER
+477 RPFAEIER

-496 IDEVAQLMHKGWPDM
+496 IDEVAQLMHAAYPEL

-516 HVGSMGAI
+516 HVGSMGGI

-544 GEYNEAYLEKHFPQ
+544 GEYNEAYLEKHFPK
-558 GGVRQVECVYRSQGL
+558 GGVRQVECVYRQQGL
-573 MVAPG
+573 MVAAG
-578 NPLGIASLADLTREG
+578 NPLGIESLADLTVEG
-593 MRYVNRQKG
+593 RTFVNRQKG
-602 SGTRILADFVCK
+602 SGTRILSDYICK
-614 RDGVDPGAIYGYD
+614 RDGIDPAQIYGYD

-637 ALVEAGS
+637 ALVDAGS
-644 ADAGMGIYSAAKMY
+644 ADAGMGIYSAAKIY

-677 AWDTPMVRALIRV
+677 AWDTPMVRALLEV
-690 LQSDAFRMRMEELGG
+690 LSSDAFRTRMEELGG
-705 YRVANPGSVRR
+705 YRLDQPGRVRR

>member
-1 MAFEYLTNV
+1 MAFEYLSNV
-10 ALDEALEGFL
+10 PLEEAVEGFL
-20 SELSHRGMKLTSQ
+20 AQLEARGMAPRAETV
-33 RIPVGESLGRVT
+33 PVGEALGRIT

-69 ARVTFGATATT
+69 AGVTFGASATT
-80 PVVVAAGDYVVVDT
+80 PVTVAPGDYVVVDT

-104 VVMIEDVVFSEDAGM
+104 VVMIEDVVFAEGDGM
-119 ESLGSCP
+119 RDLGACP
-126 VTLYAASAPWSNVRQ
+126 VTLYSAIAPWGNVRQ

-169 AGVQEVAVVEKPK
+169 AGVQQASVIVRPR

-193 APSANPQP
+193 APSANPRP

-216 RQWGAEP
+216 RQWGGEPVTYP
-223 IVYPI
+223 IV
-228 AKDKPE
+228 KDEPGLVRE
-234 LIEGALRRAVDECDI
+234 ALQRALGECDV

-265 RAVAKVGELLY
+265 RAVAEVGELLY

-288 MGYAVGGGDDAA
+288 LG
-300 DDGVDGASADGNA
+300 
-313 AAHHP
+313 
-318 YVVCCEDG
+318 C
-326 VCTIVPYGSH
+326 
-336 GGNDGAGFEGVGSDE
+336 AGPK
-351 AVVCLDE
+351 
-358 DENVRERHVAA
+358 A
-369 IVGVPGYPVSGII
+369 IIGVPGYPVSGII
-382 VVEQLVKPL
+382 VVESLLAPIIERL
-391 VDYLYGCATEQGRTM
+391 CGCAVEHAQHV
-406 EATLTR
+406 EATLSR

-427 LGIVGGKAVATPL
+427 MGVVGGKAVATPL

-457 TVPQNSEG
+457 AVPQNSEG
-465 FEAGRQV
+465 FEAGQRV
-472 QVRLL
+472 RVRLL
-477 RPLEEIER
+477 RPYSEIER

-496 IDEVAQLMHKGWPDM
+496 IDEVAQLLHARWPEL

-544 GEYNEAYLEKHFPQ
+544 GAYNEAYLEKHFPK

-578 NPLGIASLADLTREG
+578 NPLGIESLADLACAGR
-593 MRYVNRQKG
+593 RYVNRQKG
-602 SGTRILADFVCK
+602 SGTRILADYTCK
-614 RDGVDPGAIYGYD
+614 RDGVDASRIYGYD

-672 LIPDY
+672 LVPDY
-677 AWDTPMVRALIRV
+677 AWDTPMVRALLEV
-690 LQSDAFRMRMEELGG
+690 LRGDAFRTRMNQLGG
-705 YRVANPGSVRR
+705 YRLGNPGAVRR

>member
-1 MAFEYLTNV
+1 MPFEYLSNV
-10 ALDEALEGFL
+10 ALEEAVEGFIGAL
-20 SELSHRGMKLTSQ
+20 VEHGMKPAVE
-33 RIPVGESLGRVT
+33 IVPVGEALGRVT

-60 CAMDGIALA
+60 CAMDGIAVA

-80 PVVVAAGDYVVVDT
+80 PVVVQSSDYIVVDT

-104 VVMIEDVVFSEDAGM
+104 VVMVEDLVYAEGDGVEK
-119 ESLGSCP
+119 LGTCP
-126 VTLYAASAPWSNVRQ
+126 VTLYSSVAPWGNVRQ

-154 SNVRIEP
+154 SNVRIQP

-169 AGVQEVAVVEKPK
+169 AGVQQVRVIARPK

-193 APSANPQP
+193 PPSADPKP

-223 IVYPI
+223 VVYPI
-228 AKDKPE
+228 VPDKPDLVRE
-234 LIEGALRRAVDECDI
+234 TLQKAADECDI

-265 RAVAKVGELLY
+265 RVVGEVGDLLY

-288 MGYAVGGGDDAA
+288 LGCAGGTAV
-300 DDGVDGASADGNA
+300 
-313 AAHHP
+313 
-318 YVVCCEDG
+318 
-326 VCTIVPYGSH
+326 
-336 GGNDGAGFEGVGSDE
+336 
-351 AVVCLDE
+351 
-358 DENVRERHVAA
+358 
-369 IVGVPGYPVSGII
+369 VGVPGYPVSGIV
-382 VVEQLVKPL
+382 VVEALVKPIVEHL
-391 VDYLYGCATEQGRTM
+391 FGCAADYSEVI
-406 EATLTR
+406 EATLAR

-427 LGIVGGKAVATPL
+427 LGVVEGKTIATPL

-465 FEAGRQV
+465 FEAGDKA

-477 RPLEEIER
+477 RPFAEIEK

-496 IDEVAQLMHKGWPDM
+496 IDEVAQLMHAANPEV

-544 GEYNEAYLEKHFPQ
+544 GTYNEPYLQKHFPH
-558 GGVRQVECVYRSQGL
+558 GGVRQVECVYRQQGL
-573 MVAPG
+573 IVAPG
-578 NPLGIASLADLTREG
+578 NPLGIGSLADLTCEG
-593 MRYVNRQKG
+593 RRYVNRQKG
-602 SGTRILADFVCK
+602 SGTRILADYTCK
-614 RDGVDPGAIYGYD
+614 QDGIDPSSIYGYD

-672 LIPDY
+672 LVPDY
-677 AWDTPMVRALIRV
+677 AWDTPMVRSLIAT
-690 LQSDAFRMRMEELGG
+690 LQSDAFRARMEELGG
-705 YRVANPGSVRR
+705 YRVDQPGRVRR
-716 HY
+716 HYE

>member
-1 MAFEYLTNV
+1 
-10 ALDEALEGFL
+10 
-20 SELSHRGMKLTSQ
+20 
-33 RIPVGESLGRVT
+33 
-45 AEPLYAAISAPHYHA
+45 
-60 CAMDGIALA
+60 
-69 ARVTFGATATT
+69 
-80 PVVVAAGDYVVVDT
+80 
-94 GDPLPEGCDA
+94 
-104 VVMIEDVVFSEDAGM
+104 
-119 ESLGSCP
+119 
-126 VTLYAASAPWSNVRQ
+126 
-141 IGEDI
+141 
-146 CAGEMLLT
+146 
-154 SNVRIEP
+154 
-161 AAMGAMLA
+161 MGAMLA
-169 AGVQEVAVVEKPK
+169 AGVQKIRVIAHPK

-193 APSANPQP
+193 EPSASPKP

-216 RQWGAEP
+216 RRWGAEP

-228 AKDKPE
+228 VADKPD
-234 LIEGALRRAVDECDI
+234 LVQDALQHALEKCDI

-265 RAVAKVGELLY
+265 RAVANVGELLY

-288 MGYAVGGGDDAA
+288 LG
-300 DDGVDGASADGNA
+300 
-313 AAHHP
+313 
-318 YVVCCEDG
+318 C
-326 VCTIVPYGSH
+326 
-336 GGNDGAGFEGVGSDE
+336 AGPK
-351 AVVCLDE
+351 
-358 DENVRERHVAA
+358 A
-369 IVGVPGYPVSGII
+369 IIGVPGYPVSGII
-382 VVEQLVKPL
+382 VVESLLKPIVERL
-391 VDYLYGCATEQGRTM
+391 CGCAVVHDDVI
-406 EATLTR
+406 EAKLAR
-412 PCTSSLKYQEFVRVR
+412 PCMSSLKYQEFVRVR
-427 LGIVGGKAVATPL
+427 LGVVGETTVATPL

-465 FEAGRQV
+465 YEAGQTV

-477 RPLEEIER
+477 RPFEEIKR

-496 IDEVAQLMHKGWPDM
+496 IDEVAQLMHATWSDL

-535 GIHLLDEAT
+535 GIHLLDETT
-544 GEYNEAYLEKHFPQ
+544 GEYNTAYLEKHFPK
-558 GGVRQVECVYRSQGL
+558 GGVRQVECVYRQQGL

-578 NPLGIASLADLTREG
+578 NPLGIQSFADLAEHG
-593 MRYVNRQKG
+593 YRYVNRQKG
-602 SGTRILADFVCK
+602 SGTRILADYLCK
-614 RDGVDPGAIYGYD
+614 QDRVDSNSIYGYD

-637 ALVEAGS
+637 TLVQAGS

-677 AWDTPMVRALIRV
+677 AWDTPMVQALLEV
-690 LQSDAFRMRMEELGG
+690 LRSDAFRTRMTQLGG
-705 YRVANPGSVRR
+705 YRMDVPGTVRH

>member
-1 MAFEYLTNV
+1 MAFQYLSNV
-10 ALDEALEGFL
+10 ELDQAVNGFL
-20 SELSHRGMKLTSQ
+20 AELETRGIAPHTET
-33 RIPVGESLGRVT
+33 IPVGEALGRIT
-45 AEPLYAAISAPHYHA
+45 AAPVYAHISAPHYHA
-60 CAMDGIALA
+60 SAMDGIALA
-69 ARVTFGATATT
+69 AQVTFGATATT
-80 PVVVAAGDYVVVDT
+80 PVVVQPSDYIVVDT
-94 GDPLPEGCDA
+94 GDPMPEGCDA
-104 VVMIEDVVFSEDAGM
+104 VVMIEDVVYAEGDSIDN
-119 ESLGSCP
+119 LGKCP
-126 VTLYAASAPWSNVRQ
+126 VTLFSASAPWSNVRQ

-154 SNVRIEP
+154 SNVRIGA

-169 AGVQEVAVVEKPK
+169 AGIMKVEVIAKPR

-193 APSANPQP
+193 APSDHPKP

-216 RQWGAEP
+216 REWGAEP
-223 IVYPI
+223 VVYPI
-228 AKDKPE
+228 VADKPD
-234 LIEGALRRAVDECDI
+234 LVRQALQQAVDECDI

-265 RAVAKVGELLY
+265 RAVAEVGDLLY

-288 MGYAVGGGDDAA
+288 LGCASSLH
-300 DDGVDGASADGNA
+300 GA
-313 AAHHP
+313 
-318 YVVCCEDG
+318 
-326 VCTIVPYGSH
+326 T
-336 GGNDGAGFEGVGSDE
+336 
-351 AVVCLDE
+351 
-358 DENVRERHVAA
+358 A

-382 VVEQLVKPL
+382 VVEELVKPL
-391 VDYLYGCATEQGRTM
+391 IERLIGCTASQDALISATI
-406 EATLTR
+406 TR
-412 PCTSSLKYQEFVRVR
+412 PCTSSLKYEEFVRVR
-427 LGIVGGKAVATPL
+427 LGVVGGKTVATPL

-457 TVPQNSEG
+457 TIPQNSEG
-465 FEAGRQV
+465 YETGEQV

-477 RPLEEIER
+477 RPFAEIEK

-496 IDEVAQLMHKGWPDM
+496 IDEIAQLMHERWPEM

-524 VAAKRGENHCG
+524 TAAKRGENHCG
-535 GIHLLDEAT
+535 GIHLFDEAT
-544 GEYNEAYLEKHFPQ
+544 GAYNEAYLEKHFPK
-558 GGVRQVECVYRSQGL
+558 GGVRQVECVYRQQGL

-578 NPLGIASLADLTREG
+578 NPLGIETLADLAQPGRSF
-593 MRYVNRQKG
+593 VNRQKG
-602 SGTRILADFVCK
+602 SGTRILNDYLCK
-614 RDGVDPGAIYGYD
+614 RDGIDTTAIYGYD

-658 GLGFVPVCEEQYDL
+658 GLGFVPICEEQYDL

-677 AWDTPMVRALIRV
+677 AWDTPMVQALLEV
-690 LQSDAFRMRMEELGG
+690 LRSEAFRTRMEELGG
-705 YRVANPGSVRR
+705 YRVDAPGTVRR

>member
-10 ALDEALEGFL
+10 ALDEAVEGFL
-20 SELSHRGMKLTSQ
+20 AVLKGLGLSPRVE
-33 RIPVGESLGRVT
+33 IVPVGEALGRIT

-69 ARVTFGATATT
+69 ASVTFGATATT
-80 PVVVAAGDYVVVDT
+80 PVTVQAADYVVVDT
-94 GDPLPEGCDA
+94 GDPLPDDCDA
-104 VVMIEDVVFSEDAGM
+104 VVMIEDVVFPEGL
-119 ESLGSCP
+119 SLDDLGGCP
-126 VTLYAASAPWSNVRQ
+126 VVLHAAIAPWGNVRQ

-169 AGVQEVAVVEKPK
+169 AGIQQVAVIARPR

-193 APSANPQP
+193 APSANPKP

-206 FNSTIFSGMV
+206 FNSTIFAGMV
-216 RQWGAEP
+216 RRWGAEP
-223 IVYPI
+223 ITYPI
-228 AKDKPE
+228 VCDKPDLVRE
-234 LIEGALRRAVDECDI
+234 AVAKAIVECDI

-265 RAVAKVGELLY
+265 RAIAEVGEVLF
-276 HGIAIKPGKPAI
+276 HGIAMKPGKPAI
-288 MGYAVGGGDDAA
+288 L
-300 DDGVDGASADGNA
+300 GVASKPDTRL
-313 AAHHP
+313 
-318 YVVCCEDG
+318 DQ
-326 VCTIVPYGSH
+326 H
-336 GGNDGAGFEGVGSDE
+336 GGIQDAMGAMCVQTIDATVANGDSACQVATGGSS
-351 AVVCLDE
+351 
-358 DENVRERHVAA
+358 VAA

-382 VVEQLVKPL
+382 VVEEVVKPVIEQL
-391 VDYLYGCATEQGRTM
+391 LGCKAPSAATVH
-406 EATLTR
+406 ATLAR
-412 PCTSSLKYQEFVRVR
+412 PCTSSLKYEEFVRVR
-427 LGIVGGKAVATPL
+427 VGRVREKFVATPL

-457 TVPQNSEG
+457 TIPQNVEG
-465 FEAGRQV
+465 YEAGESV
-472 QVRLL
+472 EVRLL
-477 RPLEEIER
+477 RPLAEIER
-485 SLVVI
+485 SLVII

-496 IDEVAQLMHKGWPDM
+496 IDEIAQLVHAANPTL

-535 GIHLLDEAT
+535 GIHLLDEASGT
-544 GEYNEAYLEKHFPQ
+544 YNEPYLEKHFPH
-558 GGVRQVECVYRSQGL
+558 GGVHQIECVYRQQGL

-578 NPLGIASLADLTREG
+578 NPLGIASLADLAMEG
-593 MRYVNRQKG
+593 RSFVNRQKG
-602 SGTRILADFVCK
+602 SGTRILSDYICK
-614 RDGVDPGAIYGYD
+614 RDGIDSSRIYGYD

-644 ADAGMGIYSAAKMY
+644 ADAGMGIYSATKMY

-677 AWDTPMVRALIRV
+677 AWDSPMVRSLLDV
-690 LQSDAFRMRMEELGG
+690 LTSDAFRMRMEELGG
-705 YRVANPGSVRR
+705 YRLDKPGRVRR